1 MSTADPL
8 GQDVLERIAEAALRV
23 PGVSDAAA
31 VVRRSVRA
39 PGRAAPVDGDAHT
52 PETAA
57 KAAAGA
63 PAGDAT
69 ERPPAELY
77 GGDLQIPD
85 GAPKTLQQALRAAAE
100 LAPDKGTVFI
110 RQGRKDELQTYPELL
125 AEAQRVLAGL
135 RSAGLRPGDAA
146 LFQFDDNRAYLTAFW
161 ACVLGG
167 FVPTPVA
174 VATTYRAAN
183 DTNRRLHN
191 VWHLLGRPPLLTD
204 DATASALAEVRS
216 LWAEP
221 EVRILTLGE
230 LLACPPDTN
239 WYPTTAGSPVLNL
252 LTSGSTGVPKCVQHT
267 NATVVSRSL
276 AYAQASGMGSDEVSL
291 LWMPFDHVTVVHC
304 NIRDVF
310 LRCLHVN
317 AKIEHFLADPLLWLD
332 WADRYR
338 ATNTWAPNFAF
349 AMVNDHAEEIR
360 TKRSW
365 DLSRFRTLLNG
376 GESVVAG
383 TSHQFLELLGPH
395 GLPADAMVPAWGMA
409 ETCSGVT
416 YGRQRLDARTAGTVA
431 VDPASLSGAVREVD
445 PDHPGAVVIS
455 TVGTPL
461 PGVRVRVVDDS
472 GAVVPVGRL
481 GELCI
486 RGRTMMTGYYNNA
499 EANAASFD
507 DDGWFHTGDLAFV
520 SDGDLVIAGRKK
532 DQIVVRG
539 INYLAHEIESVVEQ
553 VDGARVTFSAAI
565 AVREP
570 GEGSDRL
577 AVFFVPR
584 SWDDGDIHRTVDAI
598 RAVLVREVGL
608 APDLVVPVTETEF
621 PKTGSGK
628 VQRAALAAELRAGSF
643 ADRAFGARADERP
656 DSRLARRQWTE
667 LPAPGHGGEEAG
679 VRLVLAEDD
688 ELASLGLDGPVV
700 AVHHGDRL
708 HAVAADRYRA
718 DACDRAQLTRLLKD
732 VTERHGPISTVVC
745 GRTLSYRDE
754 DPAARLAAATAELTT
769 LLGALTDVTDGEG
782 PLVLV
787 LTSGAV
793 HVRSGDRIDLGTCA
807 LPGLVRT
814 AVSELPELT
823 VRQLDLSSDRSAW
836 PDAVRTELA
845 DRTHRGVVAT
855 RQNQRWQPRLSP
867 VLDDETGAPPV
878 TPGGAYLVTGGLG
891 GIAHDLAGY
900 LIATYGVRLLVVGRS
915 PANGAAGERLAELRA
930 LGDVLHEQLD
940 VADAEAVE
948 TAVRRAESH
957 WGSPLDGVLHLA
969 GTDPTDQ
976 WANLAAHTLVNESAE
991 TFARHYR
998 PKVTGTLVLAQ
1009 VLERRPEASLVLF
1022 GSVNGEFG
1030 GSSFGAYATSNSF
1043 LTGFADYWHHERG
1056 RMVHCLAWS
1065 MWTGVGMNRGRSTAP
1080 ALSRGF
1086 GAIDPA
1092 DGLRL
1097 FLAGIAAPDHHLI
1110 VGLDLAHPAV
1120 VDQLV
1125 PDHLRA
1131 GEVVVAYTA
1140 NGAAPEAIRE
1150 AVQAGSGDCAVPVRT
1165 VEVEHIPRRP
1175 DGTVDAGTLLQ
1186 ITAADRIRRRST
1198 PPATPLEQ
1206 QLALLWADALG
1217 HPRIGRDDSF
1227 FDLGGNSLRATRL
1240 LALVEDRVGV
1250 RLGTQELFEHPTV
1263 AEMAAMVA
1271 DRSGD

>member
-1 MSTADPL
+1 MSPADPF
-8 GQDVLERIAEAALRV
+8 GQDTLERIAEAALRV
-23 PGVSDAAA
+23 PGVGDATA

-39 PGRAAPVDGDAHT
+39 AAP
-52 PETAA
+52 
-57 KAAAGA
+57 A
-63 PAGDAT
+63 PAGPPQAPAEEDT
-69 ERPPAELY
+69 TGRPPAELY
-77 GGDLQIPD
+77 GGDLRIPD
-85 GAPKTLQQALRAAAE
+85 NAPDTLQQALSDAAQ

-110 RQGRKDELQTYPELL
+110 RRGRKDELQTYPELL
-125 AEAQRVLAGL
+125 AEAQRVLGGL
-135 RSAGLRPGDAA
+135 RAAGLRPGDAA

-174 VATTYRAAN
+174 VAPTYRAAN

-191 VWHLLGRPPLLTD
+191 VWHLLDRPPLLTD
-204 DATASALAEVRS
+204 DATAPALADVRE

-230 LLACPPDTN
+230 LLAGPPDTD
-239 WYPTTAGSPVLNL
+239 WFPATPDSPVLNL

-365 DLSRFRTLLNG
+365 DLSSFRTLLNG
-376 GESVVAG
+376 GEPVVAG
-383 TSHQFLELLGPH
+383 TSHRFLELLAPH

-416 YGRQRLDARTAGTVA
+416 YGLQRLDDRTAGTVA
-431 VDPASLSGAVREVD
+431 VDPASLGGTVREVD
-445 PDHPGAVVIS
+445 PADPGAVVIS

-461 PGVRVRVVDDS
+461 PGVRIRVLDDS
-472 GAVVPVGRL
+472 GAVVPEGRL

-486 RGRTMMTGYYNNA
+486 SGRTMMTGYFNNA
-499 EANAASFD
+499 EANASSFD

-520 SDGDLVIAGRKK
+520 RDGDLVIAGRKK

-539 INYLAHEIESVVEQ
+539 INYLAHEIENVVEQ
-553 VDGARVTFSAAI
+553 VDGVRVTFSAATG
-565 AVREP
+565 VREP

-577 AVFFVPR
+577 AIFFVPR
-584 SWDDGDIHRTVDAI
+584 SWDDGALTRTVDAI

-628 VQRAALAAELRAGSF
+628 VQRAALTAELRAGTF
-643 ADRAFGARADERP
+643 ADRVIGAGTAERP
-656 DSRLARRQWTE
+656 DTRLVRRQWTE
-667 LPAPGHGGEEAG
+667 LPAPGPAPGSGNGKAG
-679 VRLVLAEDD
+679 ARLVLAEDD
-688 ELASLGLDGPVV
+688 ELVSLGLDGPVI

-708 HAVAADRYRA
+708 HAEAADRYRA
-718 DACDRAQLTRLLKD
+718 DARDRAQLTRLIKE
-732 VTERHGPISTVVC
+732 VTERHGSIDTVVF
-745 GRTLSYRDE
+745 GRTLTRAGE
-754 DPAARLAAATAELTT
+754 DPAARLAAATAELTA
-769 LLGALTDVTDGEG
+769 LLGALADATDGDS

-787 LTSGAV
+787 LTSGSV

-807 LPGLVRT
+807 LPGLIRT
-814 AVSELPELT
+814 AVSELPALT
-823 VRQLDLSSDRSAW
+823 IRQLDLPQDRADW
-836 PDAVRTELA
+836 ADAVRTELA
-845 DRTHRGVVAT
+845 DRTHQGVVAA
-855 RQNQRWQPRLSP
+855 RQNRRWQPRLSP
-867 VLDDETGAPPV
+867 VPDDETGAPPI
-878 TPGGAYLVTGGLG
+878 TSGGTYLVTGGLG

-900 LIATYGVRLLVVGRS
+900 LVATYGVRLLLVGRS
-915 PANGAAGERLAELRA
+915 PATGETGERLAELRA
-930 LGDVLHEQLD
+930 LGDVRHEQLD
-940 VADAEAVE
+940 VADADAVE
-948 TAVRRAESH
+948 AAVARAEAH
-957 WGSPLDGVLHLA
+957 WGGPLDGVLHLA
-969 GTDPTDQ
+969 GADPTDQ
-976 WANLAAHTLVNESAE
+976 WSDLERHTLVNESAD

-998 PKVTGTLVLAQ
+998 PKVTGTLALAQ
-1009 VLERRPEASLVLF
+1009 VLERRPQASLVLF

-1030 GSSFGAYATSNSF
+1030 GNSFGAYATANSF
-1043 LTGFADYWHHERG
+1043 LTGFADHWHHER
-1056 RMVHCLAWS
+1056 RRAVHCLAWS
-1065 MWTGVGMNRGRSTAP
+1065 MWTGIGMNRGSSTAP
-1080 ALSRGF
+1080 AASRGF
-1086 GAIDPA
+1086 GAVDPA

-1097 FLAGIAAPDHHLI
+1097 FLTGIARPDHHLI
-1110 VGLDLAHPAV
+1110 VGLDLAHPAI
-1120 VDQLV
+1120 VDELV

-1131 GEVVVAYTA
+1131 GEIVVAHTA
-1140 NGAAPEAIRE
+1140 DGAAPEAVRE
-1150 AVQAGSGDCAVPVRT
+1150 AVQAAAGDCPVPVRT
-1165 VEVEHIPRRP
+1165 LEVEHIPRLP
-1175 DGTVDAGTLLQ
+1175 DGAVDAATLLRM
-1186 ITAADRIRRRST
+1186 TASDRRRRPST

-1206 QLALLWADALG
+1206 QLALLWAEALDRPG
-1217 HPRIGRDDSF
+1217 IGRDDSF

-1240 LALVEDRVGV
+1240 LALVDDRVGV
-1250 RLGTQELFEHPTV
+1250 RLGTQELFENPTV
-1263 AEMAAMVA
+1263 AELAALVA
-1271 DRSGD
+1271 DRGAD